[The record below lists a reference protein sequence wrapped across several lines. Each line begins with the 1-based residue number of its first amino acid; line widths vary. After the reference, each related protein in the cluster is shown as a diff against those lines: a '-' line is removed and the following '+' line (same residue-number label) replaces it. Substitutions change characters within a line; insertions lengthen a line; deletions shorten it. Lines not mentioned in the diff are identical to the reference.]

1 MGKINWFTLYTVF
14 VFYYTPKLI
23 GYLNPKTHHFLK
35 EEECSKML
43 GLQKLTHL

>member
-1 MGKINWFTLYTVF
+1 MVLY
-14 VFYYTPKLI
+14 YMPKFI

-43 GLQKLTHL
+43 GLQKMTFFEQ